1 MTLHRLQASIGWA
14 ARVTPSWA
22 FGVEAI
28 GEDLEGFWDPEEAEG
43 GARLLVGP
51 SMHIAPPQK
60 RWQLPL
66 AGGPT
71 FHPTTSGRTSVA
83 LRDLPAITAAHGYA
97 LRTTFA
103 YRF

>member
-1 MTLHRLQASIGWA
+1 MYGNLLFQKPLTVGRETVDLTTSMGWT
-14 ARVTPSWA
+14 ARVTSSWA

-51 SMHIAPPQK
+51 SVHIAPPQK
-60 RWQLPL
+60 RWQLSL
-66 AGGPT
+66 AGGST

-83 LRDLPAITAAHGYA
+83 LRDLPKP
-97 LRTTFA
+97 
-103 YRF
+103 